1 MAADTNFMDFSDA
14 GASGARALSRP
25 HLSTEKQTTYEDTGR
40 SAHSLREMHRFYRD
54 ERLCDVVIRGDHG
67 ARFPCHR
74 LVLAAS
80 SLYFESM
87 FSNDMSEA
95 RSTEITIKDVSGHA
109 LKVGYM
115 LLLTENPTKFYS
127 VKNGNSIANRWGFF
141 LVEDTTLLDIRR

>member
-1 MAADTNFMDFSDA
+1 MDFSDA

-25 HLSTEKQTTYEDTGR
+25 RLSTEKQTTYEDTGR
-40 SAHSLREMHRFYRD
+40 STHSLREMHRFYRD

-109 LKVGYM
+109 LKVTQCIM
-115 LLLTENPTKFYS
+115 FLLTFSTITGKKHQRPSLIQCEVAKCCNIIGAS
-127 VKNGNSIANRWGFF
+127 SS
-141 LVEDTTLLDIRR
+141 

>member
-1 MAADTNFMDFSDA
+1 MDFSDA

-25 HLSTEKQTTYEDTGR
+25 RLSTEKQTTYEDTGR

-54 ERLCDVVIRGDHG
+54 ERLCDVVIRGDD

-74 LVLAAS
+74 VVLAAS

-95 RSTEITIKDVSGHA
+95 RSTEITIKDVSGPA
-109 LKVGYM
+109 LKVRYKFLM
-115 LLLTENPTKFYS
+115 VLTFSTNPTIKGVLIKAEARRPGPLFDQVSQKY
-127 VKNGNSIANRWGFF
+127 
-141 LVEDTTLLDIRR
+141 DTLPV

>member
-1 MAADTNFMDFSDA
+1 MDFSDA
-14 GASGARALSRP
+14 GASGARALTRP
-25 HLSTEKQTTYEDTGR
+25 HLSTEKHTTYEDTGR

-74 LVLAAS
+74 VVLAAS

-109 LKVGYM
+109 LKVVHVYKFPIGY
-115 LLLTENPTKFYS
+115 PGACGIS
-127 VKNGNSIANRWGFF
+127 
-141 LVEDTTLLDIRR
+141 LVRRQRHFAS